1 VHALP
6 RKTKD
11 KNQKKEETRRRRR
24 RRKRRKRNKDSEKKQ
39 ETRRRKKK
47 QGERRKKKEETTRR
61 RRKKQGEERRNK
73 KRQQESRRRRRN
85 NERKMERTSVQV
97 RVSLRKGVALRN
109 AVVWC
114 SVERCWRPSSALLRV
129 SACRCLPAIMWM
141 LRRRFPSLTQEAH
154 KASDERQWR

>member
-11 KNQKKEETRRRRR
+11 RLNCSAE
-24 RRKRRKRNKDSEKKQ
+24 RKEKK
-39 ETRRRKKK
+39 
-47 QGERRKKKEETTRR
+47 
-61 RRKKQGEERRNK
+61 
-73 KRQQESRRRRRN
+73 QESRRRRRN